1 MIADLDHTAMRT
13 RGGTHK
19 RGINRSL
26 ATAGPGA
33 FVAVLARKLKASG
46 HALVRVPAAWTS
58 RQCLVCGSRNTDL
71 THTRVHCRDCGTN
84 HDRDHAAAANILLR
98 GMAAH
103 ASIRNPSGPSGSA
116 ETTRLARR
124 LPASECRNAHRAS
137 LARDPA
143 GTGFERLRH
152 AALPRRA
159 QERWGLPPPERR
171 CDSYCAPQ
179 HAKAGRIRED
189 SRQPMTAAARL

>member
-1 MIADLDHTAMRT
+1 MIADLDHTAMRK

-58 RQCLVCGSRNTDL
+58 RQCLACGSRNTDL

-84 HDRDHAAAANILLR
+84 HDRNHAAAANILLR

-103 ASIRNPSGPSGSA
+103 ASIRNPNGPSGSA
-116 ETTRLARR
+116 ETMRLARR
-124 LPASECRNAHRAS
+124 LPTSECWNAHRAS

-143 GTGFERLRH
+143 GTGSDTRPCRASRRNGGGSRPRNADAIVTARRSTPRL
-152 AALPRRA
+152 A
-159 QERWGLPPPERR
+159 ES
-171 CDSYCAPQ
+171 D
-179 HAKAGRIRED
+179 RIRD
-189 SRQPMTAAARL
+189 SL